1 MDASATGRKSIALAL
16 GAGGAR
22 GLAHIAVLEA
32 LDDIHVRPA
41 AIAGSS
47 IGALIGAAY
56 AAGLSGKQIRRHVIA
71 LAHDR
76 SEILRGLMAARVA
89 PFSLSGLF
97 AAPFGNPVLIDAGKF
112 CAAFLPPLCLTISR
126 S

>member
-1 MDASATGRKSIALAL
+1 MKTFALAL

-32 LDDIHVRPA
+32 LDEIGVRPV

-56 AAGLSGKQIRRHVIA
+56 AAGMTGKEIRRFVSSRTIA
-71 LAHDR
+71 A
-76 SEILRGLMAARVA
+76 
-89 PFSLSGLF
+89 
-97 AAPFGNPVLIDAGKF
+97 KF
-112 CAAFLPPLCLTISR
+112 CAGSLRRGPGLLPICCR
-126 S
+126 SDSAVRR